1 MYICTILWVNFI
13 ILFIFTHLV
22 GTGIVVM
29 KAGAG
34 FDLILQIH
42 PLWYGV
48 WSLNQERLLQKQ
60 REYSNMLKWLAI
72 INCCIFCRLF
82 GSENRTNFAS
92 IEWAIISIDFDGVF
106 QRNCTKADYWDWAV
120 SDGVCIIRITID
132 SSSDVQ
138 YYRDIN
144 YHGIIVNSW

>member
-1 MYICTILWVNFI
+1 MYYVYLHIWSV
-13 ILFIFTHLV
+13 
-22 GTGIVVM
+22 TGIVVM

-34 FDLILQIH
+34 LNFILLIH
-42 PLWYGV
+42 PLWSGV

-60 REYSNMLKWLAI
+60 REYSNLLRWLAI

-82 GSENRTNFAS
+82 GSENRTS
-92 IEWAIISIDFDGVF
+92 LKYLEWAIISINFDGVF

-138 YYRDIN
+138 YYRYIN
-144 YHGIIVNSW
+144 YRDIIVNIMIMI

>member
-1 MYICTILWVNFI
+1 MYYVYLHIWMI
-13 ILFIFTHLV
+13 I
-22 GTGIVVM
+22 GIVVM

-34 FDLILQIH
+34 LNFILLIH
-42 PLWYGV
+42 PLWSGV

-60 REYSNMLKWLAI
+60 REYSNLLRWLVI

-82 GSENRTNFAS
+82 GSENRTS
-92 IEWAIISIDFDGVF
+92 LQYLEWAIISINFDGVF

-132 SSSDVQ
+132 SSNDVQ
-138 YYRDIN
+138 YYRYIN
-144 YHGIIVNSW
+144 YHDIIVNLW